1 VAAALPARRTK
12 MPLRLLRALVV
23 HRRLVACLCVAGL
36 IAFAAVVWFVGG
48 SLVAPNRFEVG
59 EPPAQPPNEEVAFA
73 SASGARLA
81 GWYAEHEDAQA
92 AVLLLH
98 GLRASRRQMAERA
111 QLLHAAGFATLAI
124 DLQGH
129 GESEGDAIT
138 AGWRERDDV
147 RAAVQWLK
155 ERQPARRLGV
165 IGISLGGAATL
176 LAGPRADGREAA
188 SAPLAIDALV
198 LESVYPTIDE
208 AVHARIDAELGPLA
222 HLLTPAL
229 LTQFE
234 LRLSIDTALVRPID
248 HIAACGAPVLFL
260 AGNQDLG
267 TPLPQSLRLF
277 ETARDPK
284 TLVVFEGA
292 GHVDLCRHDR
302 ALWEREVLAFLGAH
316 LSEP

>member
-1 VAAALPARRTK
+1 VITRV
-12 MPLRLLRALVV
+12 LRGLVV
-23 HRRLVACLCVAGL
+23 HRRLVAGLCVAGL

-59 EPPAQPPNEEVAFA
+59 EPPADPPTEEVALA

-81 GWYAEHEDAQA
+81 GWYAERDGAYA
-92 AVLLLH
+92 ALLLLH
-98 GLRASRRQMAERA
+98 GLRASRRQMSERA

-147 RAAVQWLK
+147 RAAVGWLR
-155 ERQPARRLGV
+155 EREPGRRLGL

-176 LAGPRADGREAA
+176 LAGPRADGRDTG
-188 SAPLAIDALV
+188 STPLAIDALV

-222 HLLTPAL
+222 HLLAPAL

-234 LRLSIDTALVRPID
+234 LRLSIDTDLVCPID
-248 HIAACGAPVLFL
+248 HIAACGAPVLL
-260 AGNQDLG
+260 LVGNQDLG

-284 TLVVFEGA
+284 ALIVFDGA

-302 ALWEREVLAFLGAH
+302 ELWEREVLAFLREH
-316 LSEP
+316 LDLP

>member
-1 VAAALPARRTK
+1 MLA
-12 MPLRLLRALVV
+12 RLLRVLVL
-23 HRRLVACLCVAGL
+23 HRRLVAGLCVAGL
-36 IAFAAVVWFVGG
+36 VAFVAVVWIVGG
-48 SLVAPNRFEVG
+48 RLVAPNRFAVG
-59 EPPAQPPNEEVAFA
+59 EPPADPPTEVVAFA
-73 SASGARLA
+73 STSGASLA
-81 GWYAEHEDAQA
+81 GWYAERADASA

-98 GLRASRRQMAERA
+98 GLRASRRQTAERA

-147 RAAVQWLK
+147 RAAVAWLR
-155 ERQPARRLGV
+155 EREPKRRLGV

-176 LAGPRADGREAA
+176 LAGPRADEVDA
-188 SAPLAIDALV
+188 SVQPLAIDALV

-234 LRLSIDTALVRPID
+234 LRLSIDTDLVRPID
-248 HIAACGAPVLFL
+248 HIAACGAPVLLL
-260 AGNQDLG
+260 AGNRDLG

-284 TLVVFEGA
+284 TLVVFDGA

-302 ALWEREVLAFLGAH
+302 ELWEREVLAFFTIH
-316 LSEP
+316 LVGTPK